1 MLLGEKKEPVRGWL
15 YRKRTCNSIGEFQKN
30 EQRTVAS
37 WATEKSQRR
46 EKAVL
51 REGGQRIRE
60 VCYFNTN
67 TVNLETAPPRPGGA
81 AWAPDIAPALDRPT
95 ANRVNLLSDLHVF
108 THSIRE

>member
-1 MLLGEKKEPVRGWL
+1 MQERGPVASRETHLGWSRRWKLLGEKKEPVRGWL

-51 REGGQRIRE
+51 QEGGQRIRE

-67 TVNLETAPPRPGGA
+67 TVNLETAPPPPRRSSLGTGHRTSP
-81 AWAPDIAPALDRPT
+81 
-95 ANRVNLLSDLHVF
+95 
-108 THSIRE
+108 